1 MNKEL
6 DITTMLGYVAL
17 ACAKLNMTDEKTKKM
32 INSLLNLINEVNPD
46 QAKQHYEQNEYLN
59 ATNNKGNPQ
68 LEKMYNERIFEYN
81 IKKRFFPNGAS
92 KKQEVLLSELS
103 TALKQA
109 YQAGYEKGGFMEF
122 ESYSVESILGL
133 IIIAMHRNNRSD
145 RQIVN
150 TLYDVYNILGETRLE
165 YAAEVYE
172 GSDYKIDLKRKIE
185 KARIIKHTKSHN

>member
-1 MNKEL
+1 
-6 DITTMLGYVAL
+6 
-17 ACAKLNMTDEKTKKM
+17 MTDEKTKKM

-59 ATNNKGNPQ
+59 VTNNKGNPK
-68 LEKMYNERIFEYN
+68 LEKMYNESIFEYN

-103 TALKQA
+103 IALKQA

-122 ESYSVESILGL
+122 EPYSVESILGL

-185 KARIIKHTKSHN
+185 KTRMRVK